1 MGILS
6 AIALPL
12 TLLEYYFTKERV
24 TEEQAASGEKK
35 IPFFT
40 QLKIILT
47 DKYMIV
53 MFVFIIAIA
62 KNASKEI
69 RANVKGIAT
78 FGLQY
83 FFVYG

>member
-53 MFVFIIAIA
+53 MFVYFLIY
-62 KNASKEI
+62 
-69 RANVKGIAT
+69 T
-78 FGLQY
+78 FGSSLKNVGL
-83 FFVYG
+83 VYYCDSKKRIKRN